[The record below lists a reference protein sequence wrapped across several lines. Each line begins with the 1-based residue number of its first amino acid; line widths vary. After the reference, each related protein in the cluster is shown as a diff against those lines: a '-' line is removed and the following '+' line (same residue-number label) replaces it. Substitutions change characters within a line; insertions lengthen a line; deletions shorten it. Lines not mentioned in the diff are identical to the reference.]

1 MQADKEKPAATTAAT
16 FASLSD
22 HQIAWPVEHERMQQ
36 QQLDTLRKSSV
47 LMMEEHESV
56 QQTLNEALSKS
67 MTKNEQ
73 LAKDAARLTSQHNVV
88 IVENSQLKDLVADQ
102 KSQIAQLMQQLS
114 EAIPLVD
121 HKAIVKNFERAL
133 SKTVAENLEMKDMV
147 SGFCFFHLYARR
159 KLILIFFFKKNVF
172 TDQINCLQVNM
183 VATGELLKKAEAEIA
198 VFKAQKADTVDNKSA
213 IETLQSQVHLLQA
226 QVRATIQSAFKELA
240 QSLSNSLV

>member
-1 MQADKEKPAATTAAT
+1 MNMQADMEKPATTTAVT
-16 FASLSD
+16 LASLSD
-22 HQIAWPVEHERMQQ
+22 HQIAWPVEHERTQ

-67 MTKNEQ
+67 MTTNEQ
-73 LAKDAARLTSQHNVV
+73 LAKDAARLTSLHNVV

-147 SGFCFFHLYARR
+147 SGVFFICMYEE
-159 KLILIFFFKKNVF
+159 N
-172 TDQINCLQVNM
+172 
-183 VATGELLKKAEAEIA
+183 
-198 VFKAQKADTVDNKSA
+198 
-213 IETLQSQVHLLQA
+213 
-226 QVRATIQSAFKELA
+226 
-240 QSLSNSLV
+240 